1 MILYR
6 IVLAMHIA
14 FANDKPTSS
23 KLSEGLLALVNIQLH
38 IGSPVLQD
46 LHKVPHDE
54 QNLNN

>member
-14 FANDKPTSS
+14 FANDKPTSL
-23 KLSEGLLALVNIQLH
+23 KLSEGLPSLVHIQLH
-38 IGSPVLQD
+38 IGSSVLQD
-46 LHKVPHDE
+46 LHKVPDDE